1 MRILYTVSGI
11 SNHFPGNLRGK
22 SYQIPTMRNHAFY
35 RPGFIS
41 CSMSWI
47 LWSYRVCMQ
56 QGLRTLSCLCGCTFG
71 FRERTHECACMYCTW
86 NLDSAPPEIGMKHS
100 SWQHWE
106 WCVRHSWTWPLCLFI
121 SLYVRGHE
129 KFSYSCEGTFVLNQ
143 QMGEKWIIMYVR
155 MYLESKPPSPGN
167 EWKFDYTGNT
177 IGLCSVENP
186 LIFLLYL
193 LRVGG

>member
-1 MRILYTVSGI
+1 
-11 SNHFPGNLRGK
+11 
-22 SYQIPTMRNHAFY
+22 MRNHAFY

-86 NLDSAPPEIGMKHS
+86 NLDSAPPEIWMKHS

-121 SLYVRGHE
+121 PLYVRGHE

-143 QMGEKWIIMYVR
+143 QMGGKWIIMYVR
-155 MYLESKPPSPGN
+155 MYLESKPPSPWEWVKIWLYGQYDRSLFCRKSADFFVILASRRRVRSAMSSWGN
-167 EWKFDYTGNT
+167 HLSQW
-177 IGLCSVENP
+177 
-186 LIFLLYL
+186 LLW
-193 LRVGG
+193 RVKKET